1 MYIHEQLHMHGR
13 DAHLELSAD
22 INCVLR
28 GERQEH
34 EAAGAQRRRGR
45 PARSGGEAAYA
56 RERSERNIPPQG
68 IPPALLPN
76 ARPNRVGRTIAACSA
91 VPEQLISSDEVQR
104 RSQRC
109 RRCG

>member
-56 RERSERNIPPQG
+56 RERSERNIPPPG
-68 IPPALLPN
+68 DPASVTAERPPGPSRPDDRRVLCC
-76 ARPNRVGRTIAACSA
+76 ARAA
-91 VPEQLISSDEVQR
+91 DFKR
-104 RSQRC
+104 
-109 RRCG
+109 